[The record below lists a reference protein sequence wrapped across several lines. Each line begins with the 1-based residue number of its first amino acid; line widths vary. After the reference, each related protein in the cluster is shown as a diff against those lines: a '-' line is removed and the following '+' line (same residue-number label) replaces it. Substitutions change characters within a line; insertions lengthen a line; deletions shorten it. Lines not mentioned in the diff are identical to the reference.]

1 MRVEFTEL
9 PPREQLER
17 DWLELEAHSDST
29 FFTSWSWIGC
39 WLSCLPSRIQPK
51 LLRVTSGEKTL
62 GMGLFVSRNFLRHR
76 LIPVKGLYLH
86 ATGDPLIDEITI
98 EYNGFLADRDLQ
110 PIVVTQ
116 LLKYIVLHLKEWD
129 ELNLDGVTN
138 IIRSMLPDFDGLH
151 VSHQQR
157 VCRYVDLDEVRGS
170 GGNYLSLL
178 GQNARS
184 NIRRSIKELT
194 KQGPITLT
202 AAGNVDEALDFL
214 EGLKQLHQAYWRSRG
229 LPGAFANVF
238 FETFHKRL
246 IRSRFDCGEV
256 QLIRIKVGDRTLGYL
271 YNFVCQDVVYNYQT
285 GFDYTI
291 AENNNRPGLVTH
303 SMAIEYNASCGHR
316 IYDLMA
322 GDSQYKQSLGTHAVD
337 MDWVVLQRDRFKF
350 RLEEGLR
357 QIKRRL
363 RFGRVVQ

>member
-1 MRVEFTEL
+1 MVEFTEL

-39 WLSCLPSRIQPK
+39 WLACLPSRIQPK
-51 LLRVTSGEKTL
+51 LLRVTSGEKTV
-62 GMGLFVSRNFLRHR
+62 GMALFVSRRFLRHR

-98 EYNGFLADRDLQ
+98 EYNGFLADRELQ

-116 LLKYIVLHLKEWD
+116 LLKYIVLHLNEWD

-138 IIRSMLPDFDGLH
+138 ILSSMLPDFDGLH
-151 VSHQQR
+151 VSNQR
-157 VCRYVDLDEVRGS
+157 QICHYVDLDEVRGS
-170 GGNYLSLL
+170 GGDYLSLL
-178 GQNARS
+178 AKNSRYQ
-184 NIRRSIKELT
+184 IRRSIKEFS
-194 KQGPITLT
+194 KQGTIALT
-202 AAGNVDEALDFL
+202 AAGNADEALDFL
-214 EGLKQLHQAYWRSRG
+214 EGLKHLHQTYWQSRG
-229 LPGAFANVF
+229 LPGSFAYVF

-246 IRSRFDCGEV
+246 IRSRFDCGEI
-256 QLIRIKVGDRTLGYL
+256 QLIRFKVGDRTLGYL
-271 YNFVCQDVVYNYQT
+271 YNFVWQDIVYNYQT

-291 AENNNRPGLVTH
+291 AENNNQPGLVTH
-303 SMAIEYNASCGHR
+303 SMAIEYNASCGHK

-322 GDSQYKQSLGTHAVD
+322 GDYQYKRQLGTHSVY
-337 MDWVVLQRDRFKF
+337 MDWMVLQRDRLKF
-350 RLEEGLR
+350 RLEDGLR

-363 RFGRVVQ
+363 GHSGDVQ